1 MGELQRVGEIHL
13 IVANNSGLLSNED
26 KGKTSRKHSK
36 GIVSYEFHRHV
47 WIYLFILF
55 LTIYQRLVFKLSKPY
70 HFGIFL
76 QKSYVVRRR
85 ILMIGSAF
93 PQNIYHD
100 ILYFGF

>member
-55 LTIYQRLVFKLSKPY
+55 LTIVSTLS
-70 HFGIFL
+70 F
-76 QKSYVVRRR
+76 
-85 ILMIGSAF
+85 
-93 PQNIYHD
+93 
-100 ILYFGF
+100 